1 MPKFPNY
8 VRSIEMDSIDKQII
22 QTLIADGRIANNQ
35 LAEQIGI
42 APSTC
47 LTRVRALETNGVIKG
62 FTALISRKAQGLN
75 LEALISVSIRAGAR
89 QTISEF
95 SEHIKN
101 LEAVIQVF
109 FLGGA
114 EDFIIHVAVV
124 DSDSLRDFVVK
135 NLSAHPSV
143 ASTRTSIIF
152 ENYLRNHA

>member
-1 MPKFPNY
+1 ML
-8 VRSIEMDSIDKQII
+8 DSIDKQII
-22 QTLIADGRIANNQ
+22 QLLITDGRIPNNH
-35 LAEQIGI
+35 LAERIGI

-47 LTRVRALETNGVIKG
+47 LSRVRALEASGVVKG
-62 FTALISRKAQGLN
+62 YTTLISRKALGLN

-95 SEHIKN
+95 SEHIKS

-114 EDFIIHVAVV
+114 EDFIIHVAAH
-124 DSDSLRDFVVK
+124 DSEALRDFVIK

-152 ENYLRNHA
+152 ESYLRNHS

>member
-1 MPKFPNY
+1 ML
-8 VRSIEMDSIDKQII
+8 DSIDKQII
-22 QTLIADGRIANNQ
+22 QVLISDGRIPNNQ
-35 LAEQIGI
+35 LAEHVGI

-47 LTRVRALETNGVIKG
+47 LARVRALETNGVIKG
-62 FTALISRKAQGLN
+62 FTTLISRKALGLN

-95 SEHIKN
+95 SEHIKK

-114 EDFIIHVAVV
+114 EDFIIHVAAN
-124 DSDSLRDFVVK
+124 DSEALRDFVVK
-135 NLSAHPSV
+135 NLSVHPSV

-152 ENYLRNHA
+152 ENYLRNHS

>member
-1 MPKFPNY
+1 
-8 VRSIEMDSIDKQII
+8 MDSIDKQII